1 MSGKARGG
9 NDTLSGRANNPGHLN
24 TLYDPSDTIYGDA
37 EFMSDSARAGNDT
50 LISSADSDHMWGDAQ
65 YINNLAASPN
75 APIGNVRTGAD
86 TFVFGVH
93 NGNDDIN
100 DFVRAYGFHSFADL
114 TIMAARGQH
123 EDRV

>member
-1 MSGKARGG
+1 
-9 NDTLSGRANNPGHLN
+9 
-24 TLYDPSDTIYGDA
+24 
-37 EFMSDSARAGNDT
+37 MSDSARAGNDT

-65 YINNLAASPN
+65 YINNLAASPS

-114 TIMAARGQH
+114 TIMAAGGNMKIAFDTHNSVTLLGVSEPNVRRAS
-123 EDRV
+123 DFILA